1 MDKLIE
7 SFENLIDGA
16 SEVELRR
23 ETGTTGVTRIV
34 ATAVHWECERDMS
47 SGPYMPER
55 YWGFAKPA
63 EADDALVRMRKTLDE
78 RGYRKVCTAC
88 SIDEFNHRWAH
99 EYYSYQD

>member
-7 SFENLIDGA
+7 SFIDLIDGA

-23 ETGTTGVTRIV
+23 ETGTTGVTRV
-34 ATAVHWECERDMS
+34 NVTAVHWECEWNMS
-47 SGPYMPER
+47 CGPYMPER
-55 YWGFAKPA
+55 RLGFAKPEEA
-63 EADDALVRMRKTLDE
+63 EDALARMRKTLNE
-78 RGYRKVCTAC
+78 RGYRMLCTSN